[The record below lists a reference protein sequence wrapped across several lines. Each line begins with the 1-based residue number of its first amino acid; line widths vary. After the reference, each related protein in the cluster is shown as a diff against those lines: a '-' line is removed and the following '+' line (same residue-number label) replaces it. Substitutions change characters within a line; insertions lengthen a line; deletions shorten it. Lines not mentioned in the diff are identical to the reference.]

1 MPKKTL
7 ILIGIRSI
15 NEKPIA
21 CHLLANNLNLIN
33 VSTLFAYSYFPTRFN
48 YTSAVVDFMNDRNL
62 TRSGFK
68 KDFRGNY
75 CIIIILTKQLEGSLN
90 KVLEAQLHSI
100 VGYQKSQ

>member
-1 MPKKTL
+1 MPNKTL
-7 ILIGIRSI
+7 NLIGIRSI
-15 NEKPIA
+15 NKKPIA
-21 CHLLANNLNLIN
+21 CNLLANNLNLIN

-48 YTSAVVDFMNDRNL
+48 YTTAVVDFMNDRNF

-68 KDFRGNY
+68 KDIRGNY
-75 CIIIILTKQLEGSLN
+75 CIIIILTKQRDESLD